1 VDVLGLVLVLGLEV
15 GLRGFLV
22 VGVVGSVH
30 DYVGGGGRGGRRGR
44 GGCVVNVA
52 RWYLCWKDF

>member
-1 VDVLGLVLVLGLEV
+1 VDVSGLVLVLEV
-15 GLRGFLV
+15 EVELRGFLA

-30 DYVGGGGRGGRRGR
+30 DYVGGGGRGGRRGG

-52 RWYLCWKDF
+52 WYRCW